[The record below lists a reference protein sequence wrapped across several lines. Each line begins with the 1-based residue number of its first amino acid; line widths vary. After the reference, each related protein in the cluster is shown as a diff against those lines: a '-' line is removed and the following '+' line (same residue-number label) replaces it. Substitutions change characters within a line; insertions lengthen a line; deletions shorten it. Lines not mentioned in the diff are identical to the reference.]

1 MPTPMAMAAAT
12 GGYTGLPLPVATM
25 VGTPVAMLLV
35 GTTTMKT
42 TMVGTRLAVGSI
54 QLAMLVAMTA
64 ETVGPRLAAPRLI
77 SPPLMAPPLMGPPL
91 AHPRLVCPPL
101 AQPRLARPAGLER

>member
-1 MPTPMAMAAAT
+1 MAMAAAT

-35 GTTTMKT
+35 GTATMKT

-54 QLAMLVAMTA
+54 QLAVLVAITA
-64 ETVGPRLAAPRLI
+64 ETMGPRLAAPRLI
-77 SPPLMAPPLMGPPL
+77 
-91 AHPRLVCPPL
+91 HPRLVCPPL

>member
-1 MPTPMAMAAAT
+1 MAMPTPMAMAAAT

-54 QLAMLVAMTA
+54 QLAVLVAITA
-64 ETVGPRLAAPRLI
+64 ETMGPRLAAPRLI
-77 SPPLMAPPLMGPPL
+77 
-91 AHPRLVCPPL
+91 HPRLVCPPL

>member
-1 MPTPMAMAAAT
+1 MAMAAAT

-54 QLAMLVAMTA
+54 QLAVLVAITA
-64 ETVGPRLAAPRLI
+64 ETMGPRLAAPRLI
-77 SPPLMAPPLMGPPL
+77 
-91 AHPRLVCPPL
+91 HPRLVCPPL

>member
-1 MPTPMAMAAAT
+1 
-12 GGYTGLPLPVATM
+12 M

-54 QLAMLVAMTA
+54 QLAVLVAITA
-64 ETVGPRLAAPRLI
+64 ETMGPRLAAPRLI
-77 SPPLMAPPLMGPPL
+77 
-91 AHPRLVCPPL
+91 HPRLVCPPL